1 MANKIQIEILD
12 MKTVITEVKI
22 TLDGIKG
29 KLSIAEG
36 KKKTKFKIK
45 TIGSISYCVR
55 CLQGH

>member
-36 KKKTKFKIK
+36 KKKD
-45 TIGSISYCVR
+45 
-55 CLQGH
+55 